1 MTDNRSDEQQR
12 LLLLAD
18 FMLDDLFST
27 SDEDII
33 AEAEE
38 AGDDLVSIPTRM
50 RELYQETLL
59 KKRKARLQ
67 NARDR
72 LSNSSAPK
80 LPMGVIDIAKARTAV
95 SEALKNSELSIAARN
110 ETSDELSDAEI
121 QRKYHDLVALGLI
134 DPED

>member
-27 SDEDII
+27 SDEDIV

-38 AGDDLVSIPTRM
+38 AGDDLVSIPNRM
-50 RELYQETLL
+50 RELYQQTLL

-67 NARDR
+67 TARDR
-72 LSNSSAPK
+72 LHSSSAPR
-80 LPMGVIDIAKARTAV
+80 LPVGVIDIAKARLVV
-95 SEALKNSELSIAARN
+95 SEALKNSELSVAARN

-121 QRKYHDLVALGLI
+121 ERKYHQLVELGLI
-134 DPED
+134 DPEN